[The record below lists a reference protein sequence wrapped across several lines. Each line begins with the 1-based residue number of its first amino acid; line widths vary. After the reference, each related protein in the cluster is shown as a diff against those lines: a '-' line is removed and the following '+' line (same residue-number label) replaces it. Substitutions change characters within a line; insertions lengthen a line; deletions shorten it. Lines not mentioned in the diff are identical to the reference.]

1 MSAVQRCDPQRA
13 SSKQRYLAAWHILSG
28 RVDDLF
34 LQVRALGHGHTL
46 RRGVRQVQSANVN
59 TPTTLITANIV
70 APTEEKSV
78 ETSMAIATIEHA
90 VPMRKKLQA
99 ASSSH
104 FISLFT
110 KV

>member
-1 MSAVQRCDPQRA
+1 VPP
-13 SSKQRYLAAWHILSG
+13 
-28 RVDDLF
+28 
-34 LQVRALGHGHTL
+34 
-46 RRGVRQVQSANVN
+46 
-59 TPTTLITANIV
+59 PTTLITANIV

-104 FISLFT
+104 CISLFT